1 MRATA
6 SIPAWTA
13 ASPSPRW
20 SRTSRPVSAE
30 AAGLA
35 PADMLA
41 PETREAIARWIAA
54 RSRAELEAMA
64 RERDVPLF
72 TLAD

>member
-1 MRATA
+1 VYPCVDGRVA
-6 SIPAWTA
+6 IA
-13 ASPSPRW
+13 ALEPHFAARLC
-20 SRTSRPVSAE
+20 E

-35 PADMLA
+35 PSNMLA

-54 RSRAELEAMA
+54 RTRAELEAMA

-72 TLAD
+72 TLAG